1 MTTTSDA
8 APPPPARATTALRL
22 TSLVVGRGSGWRI
35 VERNFL
41 VYRKVWFIF
50 ITGFL
55 EPLFYLLSIGIG
67 VGHLV
72 GSFEVHGE
80 VVKYAEFVAPA
91 MMAAS
96 AMNGAIIDATFNM
109 FFRMKYQKLYD
120 AILSTP
126 ISAQNLANGELTWCL
141 MRGSAYSGGFLIVMV
156 CLGQVRSG
164 WAILA
169 WPASVLVGF
178 AFAGAGMALTTF
190 MRSWQDFEYVGL
202 ALIPM
207 TLFSGSFFP
216 VGHYGVVGQW
226 IVKCT
231 PLYHGIELIR
241 GLTLGTPHWSM
252 LVSVAYLA
260 VMGAVGLRVAGRRI
274 GILLLH

>member
-1 MTTTSDA
+1 MTITD
-8 APPPPARATTALRL
+8 APPPPPRAAAALRITPL
-22 TSLVVGRGSGWRI
+22 PSARGASWRI

-50 ITGFL
+50 LTGFL

-72 GSFEVHGE
+72 GSFRVGGE
-80 VVKYAEFVAPA
+80 VVKYASFVAPA

-96 AMNGAIIDATFNM
+96 AMNGAIIDATFNL

-126 ISAQNLANGELTWCL
+126 VTAPELARGELTWCL
-141 MRGSAYSGGFLIVMV
+141 MRGSAYSGGFLLVMV
-156 CLGQVRSG
+156 CLGQVHSA

-169 WPASVLVGF
+169 WPASTLVGF

-190 MRSWQDFEYVGL
+190 MRSWQDFEYIGL

-216 VGHYGVVGQW
+216 VSHYAPAVQW
-226 IVKCT
+226 VIRCT

-241 GLTLGTPHWSM
+241 GLTLGQLHWSM
-252 LVSVAYLA
+252 LVSVVYLL
-260 VMGAVGLRVAGRRI
+260 VLGAVGLRVAGLRI
-274 GILLLH
+274 GKLLLH